1 MSEITFSNQVQPA
14 VQQMT
19 IKEPKNQLKSISIHT
34 QTTTTVSKT
43 KSKLNN
49 EIKAILKYSTLA
61 YLLTPFRSKRNLIKL
76 TWFLFLMIILFGSTF
91 YIILS
96 ILDFLSYDTIT
107 TIRTINE
114 DQSQFPTISF
124 CNKNNSEFKFDVLKL
139 GFNSDDIGDWK
150 RHFEAYNDT
159 SFGKCFRFN
168 SGKNMKNQVIPF
180 KYSQSPGI
188 DNGLAFQIT
197 FKK

>member
-49 EIKAILKYSTLA
+49 EIKAILKYFTLA
-61 YLLTPFRSKRNLIKL
+61 YLLTPFRSKRNLIKR
-76 TWFLFLMIILFGSTF
+76 TWFLFLKIILFGSTF
-91 YIILS
+91 FIILS
-96 ILDFLSYDTIT
+96 ILDYLSYETIT
-107 TIRTINE
+107 AIRTINE

-124 CNKNNSEFKFDVLKL
+124 FNKNNSEFKFDLLKL
-139 GFNSDDIGDWK
+139 GFNS
-150 RHFEAYNDT
+150 EN
-159 SFGKCFRFN
+159 
-168 SGKNMKNQVIPF
+168 
-180 KYSQSPGI
+180 
-188 DNGLAFQIT
+188 T
-197 FKK
+197 F